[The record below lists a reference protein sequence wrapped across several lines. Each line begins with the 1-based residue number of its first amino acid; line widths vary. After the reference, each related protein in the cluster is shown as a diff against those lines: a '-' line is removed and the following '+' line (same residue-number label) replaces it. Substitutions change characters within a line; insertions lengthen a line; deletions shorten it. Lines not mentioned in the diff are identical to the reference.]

1 MRRVCLTV
9 YSFLIIALLATC
21 TTAALDHK
29 MSGQREGPALPANLS
44 ALELPLADIHFH
56 PMPFM
61 TPQDLLLRMDRLN
74 IRWCGGAG
82 AIIPPRDQGFDREL
96 LFQKVLGD
104 RYLRFAGFYELARNA
119 LISPNYVA
127 DASSESFKSAFGKIE
142 EELRTGVARGMGEV
156 FVNTRTSHTNPR
168 MRFKIPPN
176 SSGIRALWSLSARYG
191 VPLSIHMQFDQ
202 DSVDQLRELLQ
213 SDPKGVLVLVH
224 AGKDTVAAQ
233 VRSLL
238 AEFPNLFCDLAYR
251 SPPQEKGPVSSSV
264 RIIFSK
270 SVLKP
275 DWKQLIED
283 YPDRFFVAVDDV
295 QSWSQYDEVVA
306 TIREGLLG
314 NLSPETAEKVAY
326 KNAMRVFKLK

>member
-1 MRRVCLTV
+1 MRRVCLAICP
-9 YSFLIIALLATC
+9 FLIVALLVAC

-29 MSGQREGPALPANLS
+29 MGGQREGLALPANPS

-61 TPQDLLLRMDRLN
+61 TPQDLLQRMDRLN

-82 AIIPPRDQGFDREL
+82 ATAPGYQGFDREL
-96 LFQKVLGD
+96 LFQKVLGN
-104 RYLRFAGFYELARNA
+104 RYLRFAGFQELARNA
-119 LISPNYVA
+119 LISPNCVA
-127 DASSESFKSAFGKIE
+127 DASSESFKIAFGKIE

-156 FVNTRTSHTNPR
+156 FVNTRTSHANPR
-168 MRFKIPPN
+168 LRLKIPPN

-191 VPLSIHMQFDQ
+191 VPLSIHMQFDR

-224 AGKDTVAAQ
+224 AGKDTVAEQ
-233 VRSLL
+233 VRPLL

-326 KNAMRVFKLK
+326 KNAVRVFKLK